1 MNQLL
6 PDHREL
12 LAIWTS
18 KQAGACPPLR
28 CAFAVEDL
36 ISYLPHLAFLQ
47 LDFLLSA
54 LRVETVGAR
63 FVDLIG
69 RDWTGAP
76 LANVLHPTER
86 AGTER
91 VFSAALEG
99 APQIMRAASVRPEA
113 APFVLE
119 WLILPCA
126 DPTGAVTRLIVS
138 ILPRAD
144 LSVVP
149 RSRDGAKP

>member
-1 MNQLL
+1 MNRLL

-18 KQAGACPPLR
+18 KQAGAGPPLR
-28 CAFAVEDL
+28 SAFAVEDL
-36 ISYLPHLAFLQ
+36 LSYLPHLAFLQ
-47 LDFLLSA
+47 LESPPGA

-63 FVDLIG
+63 FVDLVG
-69 RDWTGAP
+69 RDWTGAQ

-86 AGTER
+86 AGIER
-91 VFSAALEG
+91 VFAAALEG
-99 APQIMRAASVRPEA
+99 APQSMRAASVRPEA

-119 WLILPCA
+119 WLILPCT
-126 DPTGAVTRLIVS
+126 DPAAAVTRLIVS

-144 LSVVP
+144 LSVSP
-149 RSRDGAKP
+149 RVRDGAKP